1 MLLAFSMLL
10 MGLLFLILLMV
21 LCLWSWLWLLMLLL
35 LLSLAAVTGHCACK
49 RAEGLELML
58 YSCKI

>member
-35 LLSLAAVTGHCACK
+35 LLSLATVTDHSACK

-58 YSCKI
+58 YNCKI